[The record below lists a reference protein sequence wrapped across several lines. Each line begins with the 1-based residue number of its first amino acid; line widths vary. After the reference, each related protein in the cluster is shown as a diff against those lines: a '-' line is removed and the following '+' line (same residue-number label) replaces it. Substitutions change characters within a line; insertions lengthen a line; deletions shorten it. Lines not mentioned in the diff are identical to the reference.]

1 MKIRTSTILAA
12 EQGDSDAAA
21 DLGFCYDIGIGTP
34 VNMEQAVIWY
44 QRAASQNVARAQY
57 NLGCCYEDAE
67 GVSKD
72 MDQAMYWYQKAAM
85 QGNES
90 AKAALERLNQ

>member
-1 MKIRTSTILAA
+1 
-12 EQGDSDAAA
+12 
-21 DLGFCYDIGIGTP
+21 
-34 VNMEQAVIWY
+34 MEQAVIWY

-57 NLGCCYEDAE
+57 NLGCCYEAAD

-72 MDQAMYWYQKAAM
+72 MEQAMYWYQKAAM